1 VQPSYWV
8 PQFGFVA
15 LRQVRTP
22 GIVAPQRSWHGATYV
37 LSRGAEEFEQTWQ
50 LANGGTAATRAGERG
65 KLIAISEGRNGTGFR
80 ICEWCGWGTAA
91 GSTPPASH
99 PNLLRD
105 GECTG
110 PLAWKS
116 LAHPYETD
124 LLEITFDSLAAQ
136 NMSVREWR
144 SVLFALLEGA
154 SDCLDIS
161 RDDIEGTL
169 YPKAG
174 RRTSLVLFDTV
185 PGGAGGALR
194 IARAFPTV
202 MATALKRMAN
212 CDCGE
217 ETSCYGCLRNFRNQS
232 VHDQLTRGAA
242 LTFLK
247 RLV

>member
-1 VQPSYWV
+1 
-8 PQFGFVA
+8 
-15 LRQVRTP
+15 
-22 GIVAPQRSWHGATYV
+22 
-37 LSRGAEEFEQTWQ
+37 
-50 LANGGTAATRAGERG
+50 
-65 KLIAISEGRNGTGFR
+65 
-80 ICEWCGWGTAA
+80 
-91 GSTPPASH
+91 
-99 PNLLRD
+99 
-105 GECTG
+105 
-110 PLAWKS
+110 
-116 LAHPYETD
+116 
-124 LLEITFDSLAAQ
+124 
-136 NMSVREWR
+136 MSVSEWR

-174 RRTSLVLFDTV
+174 RRISLVLFDTV

-194 IARAFPTV
+194 IARAFPQV

-242 LTFLK
+242 LAFLE